1 MPTAFPR
8 RNTDAPSRALARA
21 ALAACAL
28 LAGTLA
34 MAQTS
39 TPPDMAVAATAPV
52 PPMVSTDAPA
62 GRTRAEVIAELQ
74 CARAS
79 GELEAMAM
87 QAYGMPAPPVDRSV
101 PECAAPGGMAVAGSA
116 ASRPAP

>member
-1 MPTAFPR
+1 MPTVFDR
-8 RNTDAPSRALARA
+8 RNTTASPHALART
-21 ALAACAL
+21 ALAAYAL
-28 LAGTLA
+28 LAGSLA

-39 TPPDMAVAATAPV
+39 TPQDAATAAATAPRV
-52 PPMVSTDAPA
+52 VAMDAPA

-87 QAYGMPAPPVDRSV
+87 QSYGMPTPPVNRAV
-101 PECAAPGGMAVAGSA
+101 PECAAAGGTAVAGSA